1 MDRLNA
7 WTDKD
12 WNLKQKVPSHIA
24 ISCRISLSDSTL
36 FFGPRAD
43 SALKVSLGLDI
54 SFWRKGAGGGSGVF
68 PGRISD
74 GSFWHYVAIVNIQL
88 WKEIMGKG
96 CDTEDAVEE
105 YYRKFR
111 DNYTTV
117 AKSENFEGGDTNKYV
132 KYTSLFGLDCFRC
145 LHKFFIR
152 YTNYDEEIYEAF
164 AGIMAEI
171 LFIEV
176 SVHIYCARQL
186 RRRKDHA

>member
-43 SALKVSLGLDI
+43 SALK
-54 SFWRKGAGGGSGVF
+54 
-68 PGRISD
+68 
-74 GSFWHYVAIVNIQL
+74 L

-117 AKSENFEGGDTNKYV
+117 AKSENFEGGDTNK
-132 KYTSLFGLDCFRC
+132 C

-171 LFIEV
+171 LFIELNFHGFCLPIIEPDNYEAW
-176 SVHIYCARQL
+176 SRRAREDVVELAKQVL
-186 RRRKDHA
+186 AAKDDVLKGSWMA